1 MQKGTEDEASLK
13 NVGEMLV
20 FRLLRNDRKLRLA
33 LDIREYMS
41 LGDSATFS
49 FTKDV
54 DYDLFVNKLL
64 SEVGEFLRQLLEVE
78 LKDLS
83 STKK

>member
-49 FTKDV
+49 FMKDV

-64 SEVGEFLRQLLEVE
+64 SEVDEFLRQLLEVE

>member
-64 SEVGEFLRQLLEVE
+64 SEVDEFLRQLLEVE